1 MIIDHDI
8 QQRTKT
14 FFFYK
19 MGEKICFLLLDA
31 IKKGIAEYGLF
42 KKAKRER
49 FYGIPMA
56 PLNIF
61 DYVIEV

>member
-1 MIIDHDI
+1 
-8 QQRTKT
+8 
-14 FFFYK
+14 